1 MDIRKF
7 INKKR
12 KNENDDEKEMKELR
26 EMINSSFYG
35 NESEENIIN
44 LDENV
49 NKKEIKNKPEVI
61 NNNIEGKEDN
71 KENKDNSNILIFK
84 TPTKVD
90 KLNQENVDNNIIN
103 NIDMNGIQRNFKA
116 LFEQRIFS

>member
-1 MDIRKF
+1 M
-7 INKKR
+7 
-12 KNENDDEKEMKELR
+12 
-26 EMINSSFYG
+26 
-35 NESEENIIN
+35 
-44 LDENV
+44 
-49 NKKEIKNKPEVI
+49 
-61 NNNIEGKEDN
+61 
-71 KENKDNSNILIFK
+71 IFK